1 MADLLD
7 GVGFGVGVAMPV
19 WRLSLKS
26 RPERIEVRRWIRG
39 RLSADLDT
47 HTLVDVLLVV
57 GELVGNA
64 YIHTTSPRELRVRR
78 SDVGVLV
85 EVSDGDVQHPQEMDS
100 SDDRWGGRG
109 IQVLIELATSWGVRL
124 EDGGK
129 VVWALLP
136 LVEPRFAPR
145 TG

>member
-1 MADLLD
+1 VANLLD
-7 GVGFGVGVAMPV
+7 GVGVGVSAPA

-26 RPERIEVRRWIRG
+26 RPERVDVRRWIRG
-39 RLSADLDT
+39 RLSAEVDT

-64 YIHTTSPRELRVRR
+64 YTHTTCPRELRVRR

-85 EVSDGDVQHPQEMDS
+85 EVSDGDTRHPREMAS

-145 TG
+145 SG